1 MLWTG
6 DRACLVSVEN
16 MLVRAGAA
24 VSGEW
29 HTSVFG
35 AGQAPTV
42 EACRIMLQQIFLG
55 DMFSCP
61 LTQPRGSWA
70 GGPNMPFCGLAT
82 RTPLPSNGSP
92 SVEALRGLMR
102 CNGARAASAAL
113 ECYAGEW

>member
-24 VSGEW
+24 VLGEW

-42 EACRIMLQQIFLG
+42 EACRLQQILLG
-55 DMFSCP
+55 DRWCLVPGASC
-61 LTQPRGSWA
+61 
-70 GGPNMPFCGLAT
+70 
-82 RTPLPSNGSP
+82 
-92 SVEALRGLMR
+92 
-102 CNGARAASAAL
+102 
-113 ECYAGEW
+113 